1 MHKINMLH
9 FLARLLA
16 RNSQTTNTKKMK
28 KKFKISTLIIG
39 IIVAVI
45 AFSNSNTFADSL
57 ENKEV
62 TELKTLDV
70 EMLELMKGIIDEKSE
85 NIENKKCIKFYNSNK
100 KLVYECRDKND
111 DRLKILLRRS
121 DLVLHTDTSSYY
133 LLGN

>member
-1 MHKINMLH
+1 MLH

-16 RNSQTTNTKKMK
+16 RNGQTTNIKEMK
-28 KKFKISTLIIG
+28 KKLKISTLIFG

-45 AFSNSNTFADSL
+45 AFSNSNTFAGSV
-57 ENKEV
+57 ENNEV
-62 TELKTLDV
+62 TELKTLEV
-70 EMLELMKGIIDEKSE
+70 EMLELMQVILDEKNDE
-85 NIENKKCIKFYNSNK
+85 IKNNKCIKFYNSDK

-121 DLVLHTDTSSYY
+121 DLVLQTDTSSYY

>member
-1 MHKINMLH
+1 MLH

-16 RNSQTTNTKKMK
+16 RNGQTTNTKKMK

-45 AFSNSNTFADSL
+45 AFSNSNTFAGSL

-70 EMLELMKGIIDEKSE
+70 EILELVQGIIDEKSE
-85 NIENKKCIKFYNSNK
+85 NIDNNKCIKFYNSNK

-121 DLVLHTDTSSYY
+121 DLVLQTDTSSYY

>member
-1 MHKINMLH
+1 MLH

-16 RNSQTTNTKKMK
+16 RNGQTTNTKKMK

-45 AFSNSNTFADSL
+45 AFSNSNTFAGSL

-70 EMLELMKGIIDEKSE
+70 EILELVQGIIDEKSE
-85 NIENKKCIKFYNSNK
+85 NIDNNKCIKFYNSNK
-100 KLVYECRDKND
+100 RLVYECRDKND

-121 DLVLHTDTSSYY
+121 DLVLQTDTSSYY